1 MDFNSWFS
9 SNVSI
14 KRKLLLITVFILVIV
29 SVFTWISI
37 SSLSAYKQA
46 NSDYRNEVAARIG
59 LLNNLRYQLGY
70 NGAIHQF
77 KNYVLRGQLKDKDA
91 ASEHFKEAKIVIAQ
105 YKSLNLTIAEKHALN
120 AVDRV
125 ITEYQ
130 SKLFQMPVE
139 YHRRLTVTQ
148 IDDQVKV
155 NDEPAI
161 HALNNLEH
169 TAKERESD
177 QLHRVNALFSEMRW
191 KVLTATIT
199 IFLASIVCLTWL
211 YLTLTRRLKQFA
223 RYSEKM
229 RDGVYNH
236 DEGLNETLSW
246 EGDELNEIATNL
258 ESIIELLKCEKERAE
273 DSSKAKTE
281 FLAVVSH
288 EIRTPMN
295 GVLGIAQLLQKTDLS
310 DSQRNHLVNLHESGE
325 HMMTLLNEILDYSKI
340 EQGKFDLDCQPFAFT
355 HLMGSVSSIYQ
366 SLAEEKGIDLY
377 IDNKVD
383 HERWVFGDKA
393 RVRQIMFNLLNN
405 AIKFTEKGFIE
416 LQTSEQI
423 KGDRI
428 DLIIQLKDTGIGM
441 SPDTLTKLF
450 NPFEQADSSTTRKFG
465 GTGLGLSIVS
475 RLINQM
481 GGEINVASELDMGSC
496 FTVILPLSLAKPQ
509 LTVVK
514 DYRPLNYNGLKALI
528 VEDNRLNGMVLQ
540 SMLKQCGFITECI
553 ENGALAHKLA
563 QEKVFNLILMDNHM
577 PVMDGV
583 EATYMIRQ
591 DSLNKNVLILGC
603 TADLFKET
611 RDKMKQAGVD
621 DLIAKPVVEREL
633 HETLSNYANK
643 LFPNGILYKPSLDT
657 EKHID
662 TDSVDVNLIMR
673 KNAVAFDVMPVF
685 INSVIEE
692 ALSAVT
698 ELNIAQQNQ
707 ELDAIVRSANILSVL
722 FEKVALPG
730 MVVLADLVAK
740 QVKIDDQ
747 QIHQLF
753 ELTHQWLDELCLIAE
768 ECG

>member
-1 MDFNSWFS
+1 M
-9 SNVSI
+9 
-14 KRKLLLITVFILVIV
+14 LITVFILVVV

-46 NSDYRNEVAARIG
+46 NSDYRSEVSARIG

-77 KNYVLRGQLKDKDA
+77 KNYVLRGKLKDKDA
-91 ASEHFKEAKIVIAQ
+91 ASEHFKEAKIVIAK

-139 YHRRLTVTQ
+139 YHRGLDITQ
-148 IDDQVKV
+148 IDAQLKV

-177 QLHRVNALFSEMRW
+177 QLRRVNALFSEMRW

-211 YLTLTRRLKQFA
+211 YFTLTRRLKQFA
-223 RYSEKM
+223 RYSEKL

-236 DEGLNETLSW
+236 DEELNETLSW

-416 LQTSEQI
+416 LLASEQVE
-423 KGDRI
+423 GDRI
-428 DLIIQLKDTGIGM
+428 SLTIQLKDTGIGM

-475 RLINQM
+475 RLTNQM
-481 GGEINVASELDMGSC
+481 GGEIKVASELDMGSC
-496 FTVILPLSLAKPQ
+496 FTVMLPLTLAKPQ

-514 DYRPLNYNGLKALI
+514 DCRPLNYNGLKALI

-563 QEKVFNLILMDNHM
+563 QEKIFNLILMDNHM

-591 DSLNKNVLILGC
+591 DSLNKNALILGC

-633 HETLSNYANK
+633 HETLSHYATK
-643 LFPNGILYKPSLDT
+643 LFPNGILYKPSLDA

-707 ELDAIVRSANILSVL
+707 ELDAIVHSANLLSAL

-740 QVKIDDQ
+740 QSHIDDQ

>member
-77 KNYVLRGQLKDKDA
+77 KNYVLRGKLKDKDG

-139 YHRRLTVTQ
+139 YHRRLSVTQ

-481 GGEINVASELDMGSC
+481 DGEINVASELDMGSC
-496 FTVILPLSLAKPQ
+496 FTVILPLPLAKPQ

-553 ENGALAHKLA
+553 ENGSLAHKLA

-591 DSLNKNVLILGC
+591 DSLNKNALILGC

>member
-1 MDFNSWFS
+1 M
-9 SNVSI
+9 
-14 KRKLLLITVFILVIV
+14 
-29 SVFTWISI
+29 
-37 SSLSAYKQA
+37 
-46 NSDYRNEVAARIG
+46 
-59 LLNNLRYQLGY
+59 
-70 NGAIHQF
+70 
-77 KNYVLRGQLKDKDA
+77 
-91 ASEHFKEAKIVIAQ
+91 
-105 YKSLNLTIAEKHALN
+105 
-120 AVDRV
+120 
-125 ITEYQ
+125 
-130 SKLFQMPVE
+130 
-139 YHRRLTVTQ
+139 
-148 IDDQVKV
+148 
-155 NDEPAI
+155 
-161 HALNNLEH
+161 
-169 TAKERESD
+169 
-177 QLHRVNALFSEMRW
+177 
-191 KVLTATIT
+191 
-199 IFLASIVCLTWL
+199 
-211 YLTLTRRLKQFA
+211 
-223 RYSEKM
+223 
-229 RDGVYNH
+229 
-236 DEGLNETLSW
+236 
-246 EGDELNEIATNL
+246 NEIATNL

-393 RVRQIMFNLLNN
+393 RVRQVMFNLLNN

-481 GGEINVASELDMGSC
+481 GGEIKVASELDMGSC
-496 FTVILPLSLAKPQ
+496 FTVILPLPLAKPQ
-509 LTVVK
+509 LTVVQ
-514 DYRPLNYNGLKALI
+514 DCRPLNYNGLKALI

-591 DSLNKNVLILGC
+591 DSLNKNALIIGC

-621 DLIAKPVVEREL
+621 DLISKPVVEREL

-692 ALSAVT
+692 ALSVVT

-722 FEKVALPG
+722 FEKVALP
-730 MVVLADLVAK
+730 
-740 QVKIDDQ
+740 
-747 QIHQLF
+747 
-753 ELTHQWLDELCLIAE
+753 EWLY
-768 ECG
+768 